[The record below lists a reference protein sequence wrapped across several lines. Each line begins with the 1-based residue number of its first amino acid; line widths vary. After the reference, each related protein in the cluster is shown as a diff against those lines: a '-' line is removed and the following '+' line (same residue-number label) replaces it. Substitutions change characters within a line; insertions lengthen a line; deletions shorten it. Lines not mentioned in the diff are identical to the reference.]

1 VALDKVSLNELA
13 SFQEQI
19 DYSFNDEKLLIRALT
34 HTSFANENDIPHYDN
49 NQRLEFLGDAVLD
62 LVVSEE
68 LFKKFPTYPE
78 GDLTKIRAMVVCE
91 SKLAEKAKMINLG
104 EHLLLGR
111 GEEATGGRNRISVL
125 ADAFEALI
133 GAIYLDG
140 GYENARR
147 FIRNHLIDDAL
158 KIGKEKDF
166 KDYKTALQEL
176 VQSDYKQQLEYKVC
190 REEGPDHAKVFYV
203 SVNLDGKE
211 LGRGK
216 GRSKKEAEQMAAKE
230 ALKHLL

>member
-1 VALDKVSLNELA
+1 VTLDSVSLNKLA
-13 SFQEQI
+13 SFQKGI
-19 DYSFNDEKLLIRALT
+19 KYSFNDERLLITALT

-62 LVVSEE
+62 LIVSEE

-104 EHLLLGR
+104 EHLLLGK
-111 GEEATGGRNRISVL
+111 GEEATGGRSRTSVL

-140 GYENARR
+140 GYEDVRR
-147 FIRNHLIDDAL
+147 FVHSYLIDDAL
-158 KIGKEKDF
+158 KIGTEKDF
-166 KDYKTALQEL
+166 RDYKTALQEL
-176 VQSDYKQQLEYKVC
+176 VQNDYNQRLQYKVC

-203 SVNLDGKE
+203 SVNLNGRE

-216 GRSKKEAEQMAAKE
+216 GRNKKEAEQMAAKE

>member
-1 VALDKVSLNELA
+1 MALDNASLNKLA
-13 SFQEQI
+13 SFQKQI
-19 DYSFNDEKLLIRALT
+19 NYSFNDGKLLITALT

-111 GEEATGGRNRISVL
+111 GEEATGGRNRTSVL

-140 GYENARR
+140 GYENVRR

-176 VQSDYKQQLEYKVC
+176 VQNDYKQQLEYKVC
-190 REEGPDHAKVFYV
+190 REEGPDHEKVFYI